1 MNIYIG
7 NLSYNVSEDELGK
20 AFRSFGQVETVKII
34 RDKYSRQSKGFG
46 FVEMPSAEEARSAIT
61 DLNGKQLNGR
71 TLKVNEARHRSE
83 KGKA

>member
-46 FVEMPSAEEARSAIT
+46 FVEMPSAEEARLAIT

-83 KGKA
+83 KGIS

>member
-34 RDKYSRQSKGFG
+34 RDKYSGQSKGFG
-46 FVEMPSAEEARSAIT
+46 FVEMPSAEEALSAIT